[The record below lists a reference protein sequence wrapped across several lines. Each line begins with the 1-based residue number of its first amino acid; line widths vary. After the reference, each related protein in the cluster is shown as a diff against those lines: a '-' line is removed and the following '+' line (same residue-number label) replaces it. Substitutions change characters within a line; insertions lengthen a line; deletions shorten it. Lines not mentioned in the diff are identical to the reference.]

1 MLRKEWLKVRV
12 TQLAKIVIEEVDIL
26 EKIKKS
32 EAKNN
37 KMVKVVEEMK

>member
-1 MLRKEWLKVRV
+1 
-12 TQLAKIVIEEVDIL
+12 VIEEVDIL

-37 KMVKVVEEMK
+37 KMVKVVKEMK